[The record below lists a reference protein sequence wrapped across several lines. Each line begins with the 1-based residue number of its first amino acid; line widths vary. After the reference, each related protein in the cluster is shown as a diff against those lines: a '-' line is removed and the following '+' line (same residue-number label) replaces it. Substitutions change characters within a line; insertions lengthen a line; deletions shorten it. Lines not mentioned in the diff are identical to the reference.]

1 MATVEVV
8 LPIGLRLPRDE
19 TQSRPSILTRLK
31 ETVQDRASERR
42 TTREARQRTQEVMS
56 RHHQSLVPEGASAM
70 VRKKAELLLTASRA
84 MDTLTRNRL
93 AKRVAI
99 QTLYA
104 SSVDVERRAKKRLTD
119 TEDGV
124 EMHGDY
130 VVGRP
135 RREQID
141 VLVSVLSPVLLLA
154 RREILDRERARLRPP
169 NPNPRVQ
176 SFAIFDAR
184 AVGPPMAA
192 A

>member
-8 LPIGLRLPRDE
+8 VPIDLRLPRDE

-104 SSVDVERRAKKRLTD
+104 SSV
-119 TEDGV
+119 GV

>member
-8 LPIGLRLPRDE
+8 VPIDLRLPRDE

-130 VVGRP
+130 VVGS
-135 RREQID
+135 RRFVEISRQID
-141 VLVSVLSPVLLLA
+141 TTTPFCILSSCPSEKMVLNN
-154 RREILDRERARLRPP
+154 RLEK
-169 NPNPRVQ
+169 N
-176 SFAIFDAR
+176 F
-184 AVGPPMAA
+184 
-192 A
+192 